1 MHQDNHFEQI
11 TLRRGV
17 GRIALMRL
25 TAADDLKLTEK
36 IGQFGRVLR
45 LRYWCQTT

>member
-1 MHQDNHFEQI
+1 
-11 TLRRGV
+11 
-17 GRIALMRL
+17 MRL